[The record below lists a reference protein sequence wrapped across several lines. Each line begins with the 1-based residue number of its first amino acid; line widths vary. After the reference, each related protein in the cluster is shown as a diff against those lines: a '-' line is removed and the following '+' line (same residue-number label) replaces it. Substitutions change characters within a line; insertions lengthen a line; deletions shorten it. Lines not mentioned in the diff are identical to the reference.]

1 MAGSGRRKKP
11 PPLPGGLDVQLRFT
25 RRTPPVAPCLASDTV
40 GADLVSVTF
49 DSETPPGW
57 SEVMSNPPRVRLS
70 TGVRPVQ
77 FRFAHRR
84 HPLVAALPAVAR
96 DGGEEGGHDERDA
109 DQAGDHLGH
118 LVADRDQ

>member
-1 MAGSGRRKKP
+1 MAGSRRRKKP

-49 DSETPPGW
+49 DSETPPGG
-57 SEVMSNPPRVRLS
+57 SEVTSNPPRVRRS

-84 HPLVAALPAVAR
+84 QPLVAALPAVAR
-96 DGGEEGGHDERDA
+96 DGGEEGGHEESDAPQGRGPPRHPLEERY
-109 DQAGDHLGH
+109 
-118 LVADRDQ
+118 